1 MGSDDCHRCERPVLK
16 NGRVGASYNIGNREE
31 SRVKYAFFLSPAEA
45 VFLEFINVQHR
56 RNEPCTSWSCAHEM
70 VEAKP

>member
-1 MGSDDCHRCERPVLK
+1 MTLNLLREQGPASRRAMGSDDCHRCERPVLK

-45 VFLEFINVQHR
+45 VFLEFINVQY
-56 RNEPCTSWSCAHEM
+56 
-70 VEAKP
+70 